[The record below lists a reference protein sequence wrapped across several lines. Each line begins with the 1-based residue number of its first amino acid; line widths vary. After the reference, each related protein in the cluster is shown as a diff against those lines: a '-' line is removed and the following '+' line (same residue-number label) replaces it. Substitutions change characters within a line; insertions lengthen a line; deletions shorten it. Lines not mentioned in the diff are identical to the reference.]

1 MCGKGKYDRSDAGNA
16 TGDRDCGEAAAVCH
30 VLAEVIAKWRYPASV
45 LSGSG
50 PDARLPAG
58 FGFGGMNPEHLDL
71 IFEACG
77 GYFEITLQGAGD
89 ATAYCGRIMRGRE
102 IAITG
107 ETVNGHR
114 VLIVTLP
121 DGGRVRHEFRAGAG
135 YMPVAGSASA
145 TIH

>member
-1 MCGKGKYDRSDAGNA
+1 MCGKGKIDRNDAGND
-16 TGDRDCGEAAAVCH
+16 TGGLDCEEAGAGCH
-30 VLAEVIAKWRYPASV
+30 VLAEIIAKWRYPASV

-58 FGFGGMNPEHLDL
+58 LGFGGMNPEHIDL
-71 IFEACG
+71 VFEACG
-77 GYFEITLQGAGD
+77 SFFEITLRSAGNV
-89 ATAYCGRIMRGRE
+89 AAYCGRIMRGSE
-102 IAITG
+102 VAVTG

-121 DGGRVRHEFRAGAG
+121 GGGRVRHEFRAGAG
-135 YMPVAGSASA
+135 YMPVVGGGSA